1 MCDEFPLPTSG
12 GRLFVDG
19 GNYHEFSHFG
29 WANIE
34 TEFYGYMDE
43 SIQNIKYISIFY
55 YFNPVEYMVNADF
68 AIFTRDIIVL
78 GSINIA
84 LIIGSLLIFNKKDIP
99 N

>member
-1 MCDEFPLPTSG
+1 MALG
-12 GRLFVDG
+12 VIVLFIMFFLG
-19 GNYHEFSHFG
+19 
-29 WANIE
+29 
-34 TEFYGYMDE
+34 EFYVYMDE
-43 SIQNIKYISIFY
+43 SIQGIKYISIFY